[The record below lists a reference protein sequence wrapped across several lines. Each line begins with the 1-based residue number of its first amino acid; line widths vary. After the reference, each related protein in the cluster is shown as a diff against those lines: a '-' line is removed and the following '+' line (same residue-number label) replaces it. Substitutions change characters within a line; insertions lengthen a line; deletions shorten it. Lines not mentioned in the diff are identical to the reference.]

1 MGEELF
7 DCVEL
12 LVSGDFWKEEK
23 GFSSEWS
30 NYGVEWHLLRLEL
43 ADGKSKTQS
52 LKILITS

>member
-43 ADGKSKTQS
+43 ADGKSKHNPS
-52 LKILITS
+52 RF